1 VRDFDPAQTMDIDR
15 RGFFTLSAAAGSF
28 GASGVMAAPSP
39 APSLW
44 ARGVSAFDL
53 RVEPDSTAD
62 QSRALQRAIDQTA
75 AAHVPLVL
83 PPGVYRA
90 ADLNLPAGTRLVG
103 CPGASRLLLTDG
115 ACLISANGA
124 DHLSVADLIFD
135 GGARPLASRSLVHL
149 AHGRNIRIEHCQ
161 ILGSGG
167 HGVLLEAIEGEV
179 TRSTVEGAAG
189 AAIFSLDARALTIA
203 CNTVRNAGNNGILVW
218 RSQKGDDGTLVIDN
232 RIEAV
237 AARDGG
243 SGRSGD
249 AIHVLRAGNVIVRGN
264 RIGDSAF
271 SAVHGSAAPNLQVV
285 GNICSRLKEIALF
298 VESESEGALIADN
311 IVDGAAI
318 GIGVSVAP
326 GGGSALIANNLI
338 SGTARGAIIGM
349 ERGRPVTEDLAK
361 SGAQRFAQL
370 TIAGN
375 QVR

>member
-1 VRDFDPAQTMDIDR
+1 
-15 RGFFTLSAAAGSF
+15 
-28 GASGVMAAPSP
+28 
-39 APSLW
+39 
-44 ARGVSAFDL
+44 
-53 RVEPDSTAD
+53 
-62 QSRALQRAIDQTA
+62 
-75 AAHVPLVL
+75 
-83 PPGVYRA
+83 
-90 ADLNLPAGTRLVG
+90 
-103 CPGASRLLLTDG
+103 LLLTDG

-135 GGARPLASRSLVHL
+135 GGARPLASGSLVHL

-203 CNTVRNAGNNGILVW
+203 GNTVRNAGNNGILVW
-218 RSQKGDDGTLVIDN
+218 RSQKGDDGTRVIDN
-232 RIEAV
+232 RIEDV

-243 SGRSGD
+243 SGRNGN
-249 AIHVLRAGNVIVRGN
+249 AIHVFRAGNVIVRGN
-264 RIGDSAF
+264 RIVDSAF
-271 SAVHGSAAPNLQVV
+271 SAIHGDAAPNLQVV
-285 GNICSRLKEIALF
+285 GNICSRLKEIGLF
-298 VESESEGALIADN
+298 VESEFEGALIADN
-311 IVDGAAI
+311 IVEGAAI